1 MCPDEIYYDMNDNG
15 FFVDMETNMFL
26 FEEVDLHP
34 HSDSDLVNV
43 EKKNIGEAAIVDKT
57 PSNKFASLQNMVF
70 IHITYLV
77 GVSFLCYKL
86 WVK

>member
-1 MCPDEIYYDMNDNG
+1 MDGRMCPDEIYYDMNDYG

-26 FEEVDLHP
+26 FEEV
-34 HSDSDLVNV
+34 DSDLVNV

-86 WVK
+86 WLK

>member
-1 MCPDEIYYDMNDNG
+1 MCPDEIYYDMNDYG

-26 FEEVDLHP
+26 FEEV
-34 HSDSDLVNV
+34 DSDLVNV

-86 WVK
+86 WLK

>member
-15 FFVDMETNMFL
+15 FFVDMETNMFI
-26 FEEVDLHP
+26 FEED
-34 HSDSDLVNV
+34 DSDLVNV